1 MAIESIH
8 DGLFSEKSDVWSY
21 GVLCWEVFNLG
32 RVPYPGLDPVGVVE
46 LLDAGGRLQNP
57 NNEACSQKIY
67 SLMMS
72 CWSESPD
79 DRPVFS
85 DLVSSI
91 NALIGPL
98 ADYVSG
104 LH

>member
-1 MAIESIH
+1 MMLMLSP
-8 DGLFSEKSDVWSY
+8 LYS
-21 GVLCWEVFNLG
+21 
-32 RVPYPGLDPVGVVE
+32 
-46 LLDAGGRLQNP
+46 
-57 NNEACSQKIY
+57 Y

-79 DRPVFS
+79 DRPMFS

-91 NALIGPL
+91 NTLIGPL